1 MASKNSS
8 LVLKIL
14 ILLAKLKK
22 PLLRKLVSLKK
33 MKKLKLLEQYSY
45 YSYVKEYEFSPST
58 TPIVE
63 FRRISKYG
71 RLSLRKLYSSLVL
84 ICKSLLG
91 SSSRNKEIYQLEM
104 GLSSSLVCA
113 GEMTMISSSEDDDN
127 DNDNSVDERAEIF
140 IQRFYQE
147 MRRQRTESNSQ
158 LLLLN

>member
-45 YSYVKEYEFSPST
+45 AKEYEFSPST
-58 TPIVE
+58 TPIIE

-71 RLSLRKLYSSLVL
+71 RLSLRKLYSNLVL
-84 ICKSLLG
+84 ICRSVMG
-91 SSSRNKEIYQLEM
+91 SSSRSREIYQLEM

-113 GEMTMISSSEDDDN
+113 GEMTMI
-127 DNDNSVDERAEIF
+127 VDERAEIF
-140 IQRFYQE
+140 IQRFYKE
-147 MRRQRTESNSQ
+147 MRRQRIESNSQ

>member
-1 MASKNSS
+1 MATKNSS

-33 MKKLKLLEQYSY
+33 MKKLKLLEHYSY
-45 YSYVKEYEFSPST
+45 AKEYEFSPST
-58 TPIVE
+58 TPIIE

-71 RLSLRKLYSSLVL
+71 RLSLRKLYSNLVL
-84 ICKSLLG
+84 ICRSVMG

-113 GEMTMISSSEDDDN
+113 GEMSTELSLSEDDDN
-127 DNDNSVDERAEIF
+127 DNDDSVDERAEIF

-147 MRRQRTESNSQ
+147 MRRQRIQSNSQ
-158 LLLLN
+158 LLLPN